1 MVFSRS
7 NRIKLARLTNRKE
20 GMPPQG
26 MASLAAPDQDRAK
39 RADADFRRQ
48 RKFADMN
55 SWVKTAII
63 LTVTYFVLKT
73 MRDGWGDAGGNLP
86 KSVSSL
92 VTKATTL
99 DRKLVILL
107 TGSDWCPPCQ
117 AMERGMLGSPEWQTF
132 AAKEIVFQKYDFP
145 NGGEAQSPAHE
156 DLLKLPAMKGFPTLV
171 VTNSKGTILGSRSG
185 FGGGIEEYI
194 EWISSL

>member
-145 NGGEAQSPAHE
+145 NGGGLKSETHEVLFSKEAVNKRHA
-156 DLLKLPAMKGFPTLV
+156 
-171 VTNSKGTILGSRSG
+171 
-185 FGGGIEEYI
+185 
-194 EWISSL
+194 